1 MDFLYEFKDSEKVVL
16 LEDGDAPEAENPS
29 GWSSASI

>member
-16 LEDGDAPEAENPS
+16 LEDGDVPKAENSS